1 MWMTVI
7 SVSIPEI
14 MEMEIDA
21 LVKRGYYDNRSEI
34 FREALRNLFA
44 SNQTLRISAVVEL
57 YQEGR
62 ISLGKAAE
70 MAGLSIEEMK
80 EILDSQNVIF
90 ERGPTDQKELEE
102 QVEQMKK
109 RMKK

>member
-1 MWMTVI
+1 VTVV

-14 MEMEIDA
+14 LEMEINA
-21 LVKRGYYDNRSEI
+21 LVKRGYYDNKSEI

-44 SNQTLRISAVVEL
+44 TNQTLRTSAVVEL

-70 MAGLSIEEMK
+70 MAGLCIEEMK
-80 EILDSQNVIF
+80 EVLASQNITID
-90 ERGPTDQKELEE
+90 RGSANVQEMEK

-109 RMKK
+109 RMK

>member
-1 MWMTVI
+1 MTVV

-14 MEMEIDA
+14 LEMEIDA
-21 LVKRGYYDNRSEI
+21 LVKRGYYDNKSEI

-57 YQEGR
+57 YQDGR

-80 EILDSQNVIF
+80 EVLASQNVTI
-90 ERGPTDQKELEE
+90 ERGPADVQEMEE
-102 QVEQMKK
+102 QVEQLKK
-109 RMKK
+109 RMK

>member
-1 MWMTVI
+1 VTVV

-14 MEMEIDA
+14 LEMEIDA
-21 LVKRGYYDNRSEI
+21 LVKRGYYNNKSEI

-44 SNQTLRISAVVEL
+44 TNQTLRTSAVVEL

-70 MAGLSIEEMK
+70 MAGLCIEEMK
-80 EILDSQNVIF
+80 EVLASQNITID
-90 ERGPTDQKELEE
+90 RGPADIQEMEK

-109 RMKK
+109 RMK